1 VTPTKPVQYSYTGK
15 RFILLKEPP
24 PFSYFPI
31 YRLVATAISFYL
43 QEPWKVRGNTP
54 TKRYK
59 MERAKVGTVTVDSGT
74 VIIADPCY
82 LKDVKNDE
90 EIQVEVGRAIDEG
103 NAGNANL
110 FTHWGEAVASR
121 TAFGDGRFSVF
132 VEYREDGRPGK
143 LIIDFE
149 GDME

>member
-1 VTPTKPVQYSYTGK
+1 MTRKVH
-15 RFILLKEPP
+15 IL
-24 PFSYFPI
+24 S
-31 YRLVATAISFYL
+31 
-43 QEPWKVRGNTP
+43 
-54 TKRYK
+54 
-59 MERAKVGTVTVDSGT
+59 KVGTVTVDSGT

-82 LKDVKNDE
+82 LNSLNGDRDNYMA
-90 EIQVEVGRAIDEG
+90 EVASVTRYTDGG
-103 NAGNANL
+103 AGNVNL
-110 FTHWGEAVASR
+110 FNHGGEAVASM